1 MPSDPAPDFNLS
13 QHFLIAMP
21 GMEDELFARSVIYIC
36 EHTPRGV
43 LGLCINKLADLSMHD
58 LFRQAKL
65 PMNRSDLEDEPI
77 FWGGPVQSERGFI
90 LHPQAEDA
98 TTGLPVYAS
107 SLVTGDGLQMTT
119 SRDILQAL
127 AEGHGPEKLLVALG
141 YAAWESG
148 QLEDALLRALT
159 HRREVSARAVTTTL
173 KRGTTIVYGIAM
185 ALAVA
190 VILTFWF
197 RLYGGTPVWR
207 R

>member
-148 QLEDALLRALT
+148 QLEDELRRNSWLTVRADHHLLF
-159 HRREVSARAVTTTL
+159 EVPVAERYDA
-173 KRGTTIVYGIAM
+173 AM
-185 ALAVA
+185 ALLGVEA
-190 VILTFWF
+190 W
-197 RLYGGTPVWR
+197 RLAGTAGSA
-207 R
+207 

>member
-90 LHPQAEDA
+90 LPPQAEDA

-148 QLEDALLRALT
+148 QLEDELRRNSWLT
-159 HRREVSARAVTTTL
+159 VRADHHLIFEVPVAERYDA
-173 KRGTTIVYGIAM
+173 AM
-185 ALAVA
+185 ALLGVEA
-190 VILTFWF
+190 W
-197 RLYGGTPVWR
+197 RLAGTAGSA
-207 R
+207 

>member
-148 QLEDALLRALT
+148 QLEDELRRNSWLT
-159 HRREVSARAVTTTL
+159 VRADHHLIFEVPVAERYDA
-173 KRGTTIVYGIAM
+173 AM
-185 ALAVA
+185 ALLGVEA
-190 VILTFWF
+190 W
-197 RLYGGTPVWR
+197 RLAGTAGSA
-207 R
+207 

>member
-1 MPSDPAPDFNLS
+1 VS
-13 QHFLIAMP
+13 
-21 GMEDELFARSVIYIC
+21 
-36 EHTPRGV
+36 
-43 LGLCINKLADLSMHD
+43 
-58 LFRQAKL
+58 
-65 PMNRSDLEDEPI
+65 
-77 FWGGPVQSERGFI
+77 
-90 LHPQAEDA
+90 LHPDTRRLLA
-98 TTGLPVYAS
+98 TGE
-107 SLVTGDGLQMTT
+107 Q
-119 SRDILQAL
+119 
-127 AEGHGPEKLLVALG
+127 
-141 YAAWESG
+141 SG

>member
-36 EHTPRGV
+36 EHTPRGE
-43 LGLCINKLADLSMHD
+43 LGLCINNLADLSMHD

-148 QLEDALLRALT
+148 QLEDELRRNSWLT
-159 HRREVSARAVTTTL
+159 VRADHHLIFEVPVAERYDA
-173 KRGTTIVYGIAM
+173 AM
-185 ALAVA
+185 ALLGVEA
-190 VILTFWF
+190 W
-197 RLYGGTPVWR
+197 RLAGTAGSA
-207 R
+207 

>member
-98 TTGLPVYAS
+98 TAGLPVYAS

-148 QLEDALLRALT
+148 QLEDELRRNSWLT
-159 HRREVSARAVTTTL
+159 VRADHHLIFEVPVAERYDA
-173 KRGTTIVYGIAM
+173 AM
-185 ALAVA
+185 ALLGVEA
-190 VILTFWF
+190 W
-197 RLYGGTPVWR
+197 RLAGTAGSA
-207 R
+207 

>member
-1 MPSDPAPDFNLS
+1 
-13 QHFLIAMP
+13 MP

-148 QLEDALLRALT
+148 QLEDELRRNSWLT
-159 HRREVSARAVTTTL
+159 VRADHHLIFEVPVAERYDA
-173 KRGTTIVYGIAM
+173 AM
-185 ALAVA
+185 ALLGVEA
-190 VILTFWF
+190 W
-197 RLYGGTPVWR
+197 RLAGTAGSA
-207 R
+207 